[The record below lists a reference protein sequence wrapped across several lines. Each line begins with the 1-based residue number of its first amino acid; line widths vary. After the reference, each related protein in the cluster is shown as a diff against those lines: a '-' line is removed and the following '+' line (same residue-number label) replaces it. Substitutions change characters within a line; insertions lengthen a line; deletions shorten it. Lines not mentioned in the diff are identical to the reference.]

1 MNLHPF
7 PNTIS
12 GASMTMNRSAL
23 MQPSSALLSPDGA
36 PDVHAHSVARVRDQ
50 RQVATS
56 SRRWNQGTGTRL
68 RRPVE
73 TPERPLLTDFPSSPG
88 TPGSAQQVGAG
99 QQGSNQHIYM
109 EVMDPWRNDF
119 YQTPVDSGYGTRL
132 DFLVNANL
140 ECSILCRYDNVVSR
154 GASVPMQQLHHQHHH
169 HGHQQ
174 PHTLR
179 LPADSSSS
187 SQSSGYG
194 SANFNNQAR
203 QQQQQ
208 QQQQQRPQGQDDAVA
223 ARPPRPTTLFQQRKR
238 SGSRSRNNEGMLTL
252 EDSQMI

>member
-1 MNLHPF
+1 
-7 PNTIS
+7 
-12 GASMTMNRSAL
+12 MTMNRSAL

-119 YQTPVDSGYGTRL
+119 YQTPVDSGYGTRFI
-132 DFLVNANL
+132 FL
-140 ECSILCRYDNVVSR
+140 
-154 GASVPMQQLHHQHHH
+154 
-169 HGHQQ
+169 
-174 PHTLR
+174 
-179 LPADSSSS
+179 
-187 SQSSGYG
+187 
-194 SANFNNQAR
+194 
-203 QQQQQ
+203 
-208 QQQQQRPQGQDDAVA
+208 
-223 ARPPRPTTLFQQRKR
+223 
-238 SGSRSRNNEGMLTL
+238 
-252 EDSQMI
+252 